1 MDGNIMKQG
10 PQRIADLKALEAGYT
25 QAEEALQ
32 GRGGKF
38 QALLDSASSAIVIV
52 DGDGRI
58 VLVNAKTE
66 RMFGY
71 TRDELLGETF
81 EVLVPERYRSA
92 YVGHRAKFLSD
103 PRAKPMDL
111 GLDPVGRRNDG
122 SEFPIEIGLSY
133 IKTKRGT
140 LVKSFIA
147 DITERRR
154 SEEALTRRL
163 EEMAHVA

>member
-1 MDGNIMKQG
+1 MDAQALKLIPQG
-10 PQRIADLKALEAGYT
+10 SAELEALEAGYT

-32 GRGGKF
+32 GRGGRF

-52 DGDGRI
+52 NGDGCI

-71 TRDELLGETF
+71 DRHELLGKAF
-81 EVLVPERYRSA
+81 EVLVPERFRSA
-92 YVGHRAKFLSD
+92 YVGHRAQFLSD
-103 PRAKPMDL
+103 PSARPMDL

-122 SEFPIEIGLSY
+122 TEFPIEIGLSY
-133 IKTKRGT
+133 VKTKRGT

-147 DITERRR
+147 DITERKRA
-154 SEEALTRRL
+154 EETLARHA
-163 EEMAHVA
+163 EEIAFLR